1 MHYKIFNH
9 LVILIQPAC
18 SRQYTELLTA
28 EPLTVASCRLK
39 THLGA
44 REASLHLTHVPPP
57 CPCCVDKRASAPR
70 TDLTPAA
77 EGCGKKHARHKG
89 HVIRYSAPVSRRRL
103 PSFDPPPP
111 PTPGLGGGG
120 RGRGRA
126 PCDPASRRRLQVQSQ
141 VAGTCRCRPSA
152 LRCRR
157 GPVASWCR
165 RVCLAGLEG
174 LGVEP
179 ESEALSRGLPYL
191 RPCVEPFCRWR
202 QIPRPRWTRVL
213 C

>member
-1 MHYKIFNH
+1 M
-9 LVILIQPAC
+9 A
-18 SRQYTELLTA
+18 LL
-28 EPLTVASCRLK
+28 LC
-39 THLGA
+39 
-44 REASLHLTHVPPP
+44 
-57 CPCCVDKRASAPR
+57 DKRASAPR

-103 PSFDPPPP
+103 PSFVTPPPS
-111 PTPGLGGGG
+111 PGVCVWG
-120 RGRGRA
+120 RGVDSA
-126 PCDPASRRRLQVQSQ
+126 PCDPASRRRRLQVQSQ

-165 RVCLAGLEG
+165 RVCLVGLDG

-179 ESEALSRGLPYL
+179 ESEALSRGLTYVHAL
-191 RPCVEPFCRWR
+191 NRFAVGVKYRGLGEQGFCVDPF
-202 QIPRPRWTRVL
+202 L
-213 C
+213 DL

>member
-1 MHYKIFNH
+1 MCVSTHCTSYGVHVKISVPSARAVNKHIFVRKCFFYVHYKIFNH

-103 PSFDPPPP
+103 PSFDPPP
-111 PTPGLGGGG
+111 TPGLGGGEG
-120 RGRGRA
+120 GGGE
-126 PCDPASRRRLQVQSQ
+126 RLV
-141 VAGTCRCRPSA
+141 TR
-152 LRCRR
+152 
-157 GPVASWCR
+157 PVAAACR
-165 RVCLAGLEG
+165 FKAR
-174 LGVEP
+174 
-179 ESEALSRGLPYL
+179 
-191 RPCVEPFCRWR
+191 
-202 QIPRPRWTRVL
+202 
-213 C
+213 